1 MPAPTT
7 DQQIAELTKQVGQ
20 LTRIQQLKDKQLG
33 QQQRTIDG
41 LTRKISA
48 MATQIASLS
57 SQISRSR

>member
-1 MPAPTT
+1 MAQTT
-7 DQQIAELTKQVGQ
+7 EQQLSELTKQVAQ
-20 LTRIQQLKDKQLG
+20 LTRVQQLKDKQLG

-41 LTRKISA
+41 LNRRIAS